1 MILVGS
7 VALWAHVDCGVI
19 ETRPT
24 LGAATSRQQGNTLPS
39 TSGINHYN
47 RGRSSSDHLLR
58 QSSTADG
65 LSAIPLALCK
75 QVPGSGFYYRIMT
88 RQFYFQNKSN
98 DSVGSNR
105 INDFSLPCK
114 GGNLSFTWLLHT
126 GRVTGTDEPCKSG
139 RYGIIQLTLLH

>member
-105 INDFSLPCK
+105 INDFSLSLAK
-114 GGNLSFTWLLHT
+114 EAIFLSLGFCTLAESL
-126 GRVTGTDEPCKSG
+126 GLMNRVNPDDMV
-139 RYGIIQLTLLH
+139 